1 MSRRL
6 LELAT
11 LAETTVTIDG
21 ESLRVVE
28 PNGWQ
33 MMEYRRL
40 RAGQKADPKTGQA
53 EVKPDL
59 VAAVAHLVE
68 HCVVD
73 AEGEPLYTAAESRTI
88 AGGRSEVFLPLIVAL
103 TGFERPEKKKAT

>member
-11 LAETTVTIDG
+11 LGETTVTIDG

-33 MMEYRRL
+33 MMEYRSL
-40 RAGQKADPKTGQA
+40 RNGQRADPKTGQK
-53 EVKPDL
+53 EIKPDL
-59 VAAVAHLVE
+59 VGAVAHLIE

-73 AEGEPLYTAAESRTI
+73 AEGKPIYTAAEARKI
-88 AGGRSEVFLPLIVAL
+88 AGGRSEVFLPLVVAV
-103 TGFERPEKKKAT
+103 TGFEKPEKKKAT